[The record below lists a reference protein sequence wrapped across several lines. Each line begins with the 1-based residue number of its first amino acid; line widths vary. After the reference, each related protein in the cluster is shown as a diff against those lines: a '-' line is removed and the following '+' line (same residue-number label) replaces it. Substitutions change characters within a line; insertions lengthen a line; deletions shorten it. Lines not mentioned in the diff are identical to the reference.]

1 MQGEIST
8 KQRRILDYIVSF
20 QQDHGYPPTIREI
33 MDEFEISSTNG
44 ARYHLHR
51 LRDAGYLEV
60 SRYTSRGVRL
70 KSPALPSGPSET
82 QKARISLPILGRIPA
97 GRTDYAAPDLRDG
110 DVVIDS
116 DFFGR
121 RGVTSLFGLRV
132 RGDSM
137 IGAGI
142 NDGDVVVVKSQED
155 ADDGEIVVAR
165 VGDEATVKRLKRD
178 PECVKLMPENPRYEP
193 LVFERSVMTDF
204 GILGIVVGLIR
215 AM

>member
-1 MQGEIST
+1 MATEISP
-8 KQRRILDYIVSF
+8 KQQRILDYIVNY
-20 QQDHGYPPTIREI
+20 QRDNGYPPTLREVCRQ
-33 MDEFEISSTNG
+33 FKISSTNG

-70 KSPALPSGPSET
+70 VNSPAPQQPPKSR
-82 QKARISLPILGRIPA
+82 RISIPLLGRVPA
-97 GRTDYAAPDLRDG
+97 GRTDYAAPDLSEG
-110 DVVIDS
+110 EIIIDP

-121 RGVTSLFGLRV
+121 RGNSSLFGLRV
-132 RGDSM
+132 KGDSM

-155 ADDGEIVVAR
+155 ADDGAIVVAR
-165 VGDEATVKRLKRD
+165 YEDEATVKRLKRE
-178 PECVKLMPENPRYEP
+178 PTRVILQPENPRHDP
-193 LVFERSVMTDF
+193 LIFDKSRLHDL
-204 GILGIVVGLIR
+204 GIMGIVVGLIR